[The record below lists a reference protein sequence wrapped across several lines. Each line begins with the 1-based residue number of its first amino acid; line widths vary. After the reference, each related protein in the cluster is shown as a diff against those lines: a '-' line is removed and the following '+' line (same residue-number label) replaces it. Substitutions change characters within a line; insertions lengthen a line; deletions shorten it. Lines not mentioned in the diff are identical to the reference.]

1 MCNFYFVK
9 VVYGHDFG
17 MTSLVLI
24 KENILSLAPLLPSL
38 IVAARKEVLGI
49 ISFISM
55 LIDFITVTPN

>member
-38 IVAARKEVLGI
+38 IVAAHKEVLGI

>member
-38 IVAARKEVLGI
+38 IVAARKEVL
-49 ISFISM
+49 
-55 LIDFITVTPN
+55 